1 MGWQWAFR
9 GNQLAES
16 AQALTSWPMP
26 GIAAG
31 EGPPGEVLPEVFS
44 ATGNPLV
51 VCDHLCGMF
60 AIPLHLASLFQVPVH
75 CRRLPY
81 PVLLNGL

>member
-1 MGWQWAFR
+1 
-9 GNQLAES
+9 
-16 AQALTSWPMP
+16 
-26 GIAAG
+26 
-31 EGPPGEVLPEVFS
+31 
-44 ATGNPLV
+44 
-51 VCDHLCGMF
+51 MF